1 MTFFC
6 HEIQFEL
13 NLLVS
18 QLDFLFEQKLLNQV
32 GGLQIVCIGS
42 LFKSW
47 SLLQDGFLDELDK
60 SLKEFTLVSL
70 NCDSSIGAA
79 FLAANSIGLDLDIHS
94 NKNVNV
100 FFSYRN

>member
-1 MTFFC
+1 MRSIANRNEPLFK
-6 HEIQFEL
+6 QR
-13 NLLVS
+13 LLT
-18 QLDFLFEQKLLNQV
+18 QV

-70 NCDSSIGAA
+70 NRDSSIGAA
-79 FLAANSIGLDLDIHS
+79 FLAANSIGHDLDVHS
-94 NKNVNV
+94 NQNVNT
-100 FFSYRN
+100 FFYYKQ